1 MLPRH
6 ARCQAALGPAVR
18 TWPARACGRWAG
30 SAWDEELAGGSWPP
44 LGSSWLVG
52 SVRFERTAPCP
63 RSRCAD
69 QAALR
74 PGVCVGVSNRRAAR
88 WPTGRGSRRP
98 GTGADG
104 RRRCGIPPQWCW
116 QPLGCQVVGS
126 GPPQVPAWGAYH
138 GGVTS
143 DTPSG
148 SGTSSRVAFATC
160 SPWGSRRER
169 RWRCNAPA
177 EPITAHRRR
186 SKVLRPWIV
195 LCDALAGVGDGS
207 PLPSWRSCAVSA
219 PVAGGAVLTC
229 GASPWGPGS
238 AGCQATPRADRGAR
252 TPTPLRTLVPETSAS
267 ADSARSARS
276 LAGTRTH
283 PPGGLVGLLVSA
295 GMAPGGSCLLALCSS
310 QGAGRPYGP
319 VPGRI
324 PGGTCA
330 GPGRLADQ
338 GVACCVP
345 EEGFEPPGRT
355 AFEAAAYTA
364 VLLLGLG
371 CQEGTRTPT
380 HRLNGAPLCRL
391 SYLASGSSDAGLGQ
405 NVGWCGLRQG
415 RAAGVSWR
423 GVAVPGPMS
432 PAAHWHATDRWGG
445 RRNRTALTLL
455 ARASPDLLPLE
466 RLFAG

>member
-30 SAWDEELAGGSWPP
+30 SAWDEELAGGRSSWPP

-74 PGVCVGVSNRRAAR
+74 PGVCRGGQTGGPPGGLPGGAPAGWGRAQTAVAAA
-88 WPTGRGSRRP
+88 GSRPMVLAAAGLP
-98 GTGADG
+98 GGRERTTPGARLG
-104 RRRCGIPPQWCW
+104 RVPRRGYFRYP
-116 QPLGCQVVGS
+116 
-126 GPPQVPAWGAYH
+126 Y
-138 GGVTS
+138 
-143 DTPSG
+143 SG

-160 SPWGSRRER
+160 SPCGSRREL
-169 RWRCNAPA
+169 RWRCNALA
-177 EPITAHRRR
+177 EPVMTHRRR

-195 LCDALAGVGDGS
+195 FCGALAGVGDGS

-229 GASPWGPGS
+229 GASPWVPGS

-310 QGAGRPYGP
+310 QGAGRPHGL

-355 AFEAAAYTA
+355 AFEAAAYA
-364 VLLLGLG
+364 GSA
-371 CQEGTRTPT
+371 TRAWLP
-380 HRLNGAPLCRL
+380 
-391 SYLASGSSDAGLGQ
+391 
-405 NVGWCGLRQG
+405 G
-415 RAAGVSWR
+415 RDSN
-423 GVAVPGPMS
+423 P
-432 PAAHWHATDRWGG
+432 H
-445 RRNRTALTLL
+445 
-455 ARASPDLLPLE
+455 ASP
-466 RLFAG
+466 